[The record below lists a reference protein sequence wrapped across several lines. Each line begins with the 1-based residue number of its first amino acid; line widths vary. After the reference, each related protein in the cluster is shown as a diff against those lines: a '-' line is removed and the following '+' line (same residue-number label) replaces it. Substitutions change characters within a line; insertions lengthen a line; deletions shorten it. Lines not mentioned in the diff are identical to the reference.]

1 LARQQ
6 AEFVLHPI
14 RMPGARILTLSN
26 NHELSSLRARVLEQ
40 CGYEVATPFGQA
52 AAFMALINGRFD
64 LMILCHTMQESFV
77 KEVIQMLRE
86 ANPKAGI
93 IAMTETRWDLPKFN
107 VDMTAAGSD
116 GPDVL
121 LKAVE
126 DCLKNKK
133 LEAA

>member
-1 LARQQ
+1 
-6 AEFVLHPI
+6 
-14 RMPGARILTLSN
+14 MPGARILTLSN
-26 NHELSSLRARVLEQ
+26 NHELSSLRARVLEL

-52 AAFMALINGRFD
+52 AAFMALMNGHFD
-64 LMILCHTMQESFV
+64 LLILCHTMQESFV
-77 KEVIQMLRE
+77 NEVIQMLRE

-93 IAMTETRWDLPKFN
+93 IGVTETKWDMPRFN
-107 VDMTAAGSD
+107 VDVTAAGSD

-126 DCLKNKK
+126 DCLKNK